1 LEENIVAMIPKK
13 LQPEIN
19 NAYEQEY
26 EVPLIG
32 IALPD
37 GYVNVMPRGS
47 TQVYDDDH
55 FSFWIRGRG
64 TTDKLM
70 RDGLKF
76 TVFFRKL
83 RLRSDGVLP
92 IGGIARFYGTIAV
105 HKSGPVYDKVWER
118 LIPGEKKW
126 DPDKKGFAVLLK
138 VERAEDLFGQPLK
151 L

>member
-1 LEENIVAMIPKK
+1 MAKIPKK
-13 LQPEIN
+13 LQPQID
-19 NAYEQEY
+19 NAYENEY
-26 EVPLIG
+26 EIPMIG

-37 GYVNVMPRGS
+37 GYVNIAPRGS

-64 TTDKLM
+64 TTDKLLQ
-70 RDGLKF
+70 DGGKLS
-76 TVFFRKL
+76 VFFRKL
-83 RLRSDGVLP
+83 QLRTDGVLP
-92 IGGIARFYGTIAV
+92 IGGIARFFGTVSI

-138 VERAEDLFGQPLK
+138 VERAEDLFGNPLK
-151 L
+151 E